1 MEIIGHFLNKFFN
14 MDFILLFF
22 VLLFINKMIFTK
34 VVENHPY
41 VLKKTLNNLFF
52 FHVLFFIAYYLTT
65 IFSRSDSIQYYVSAG
80 EIGSNWDLTQYT
92 GTRFIDNFSAPFVRL
107 GLSFESMM
115 FLYSWFGFIGFVFAY
130 IFFKENIK
138 LNVTVFGKYDLLQL
152 ILFLPNMHFWTSSLG
167 KGSLIFMGL
176 MMFTYSLKK
185 PQSRIL
191 FLLLGGY
198 FVYMIRPPV
207 MLFVLTGVMVGL
219 LTGREKL
226 SVGMRILIILGS
238 VFFLY
243 TASSTILGVANIQST
258 DTAVE
263 DFQQYSNLQ
272 SDRLEN
278 SAGSGV
284 AMQSYPLPMKLFTFW
299 FRPLFVDSPSF
310 LGLFSSAENLVYL
323 LLFMKIFNK
332 RFIGF
337 IRTAPY
343 LVKMS
348 AITFLLAS
356 YAMTFVMS
364 NLGIIMRQKSMV
376 MYFGFF
382 VIYYFLADEKQKKLN
397 KDNSLQ
403 VEII

>member
-1 MEIIGHFLNKFFN
+1 MELISHFLNRFFI
-14 MDFILLFF
+14 MDFIILFF
-22 VLLFINKMIFTK
+22 VLLIVNKLILSK

-41 VLKKTLNNLFF
+41 LSTKTLNYLYFYHVFF
-52 FHVLFFIAYYLTT
+52 FVVYYLTT
-65 IFSRSDSIQYYVSAG
+65 IFSRSDSIQYYESARY
-80 EIGSNWDLTQYT
+80 IGGDWNIIQYT
-92 GTRFIDNFSAPFVRL
+92 STRFIDNFSAPFVSL

-115 FLYSWFGFIGFVFAY
+115 FLYAWFGYIGFVFAY
-130 IFFKENIK
+130 IYFKENIK

-152 ILFLPNMHFWTSSLG
+152 ILFFPNMHFWTASLG

-176 MMFTYSLKK
+176 MMFTFAVKR
-185 PQSRIL
+185 PQKRLL

-207 MLFVLTGVMVGL
+207 MLFVLTGVMIGL

-226 SVGMRILIILGS
+226 SVGVRILIISAS

-243 TASSTILGVANIQST
+243 SASNTILGVANIQST
-258 DTAVE
+258 ETAVE
-263 DFQQYSNLQ
+263 DFQQYSNEQ
-272 SDRLEN
+272 SDRLES

-284 AMQSYPLPMKLFTFW
+284 AMQSYPLPFKLFTFW
-299 FRPLFVDSPSF
+299 FRPLFVDSPSV

-323 LLFMKIFNK
+323 LLFVKIFNK

-337 IRTAPY
+337 IRKAPY

-382 VIYYFLADEKQKKLN
+382 VIYYFLADEKQNKLN
-397 KDNSLQ
+397 NEKALQ
-403 VEII
+403 VETI

>member
-1 MEIIGHFLNKFFN
+1 

-22 VLLFINKMIFTK
+22 ILLFFNKMIFTK
-34 VVENHPY
+34 VIETHPY
-41 VLKKTLNNLFF
+41 VSKKTLNNLFF
-52 FHVLFFIAYYLTT
+52 FHVFFFIVYYLTT
-65 IFSRSDSIQYYVSAG
+65 IYSRSDSIQYYNSAESISG
-80 EIGSNWDLTQYT
+80 NWDIIQYT
-92 GTRFIDNFSAPFVRL
+92 GTHFIDNFSAPFVNI

-115 FLYSWFGFIGFVFAY
+115 LLYSWFGYIGFVFAY

-152 ILFLPNMHFWTSSLG
+152 ILFFPNMHFWTASLG

-185 PQSRIL
+185 PQKRL
-191 FLLLGGY
+191 FFLMLGGY

-226 SVGMRILIILGS
+226 SIGMRIIIISASL
-238 VFFLY
+238 FFLY
-243 TASSTILGVANIQST
+243 SASNTILGIANIQST

-263 DFQQYSNLQ
+263 DFQQYSNEQ
-272 SDRLEN
+272 SDRLES

-382 VIYYFLADEKQKKLN
+382 VIYYFLADEKQNTLN
-397 KDNSLQ
+397 KKNDLQ
-403 VEII
+403 AETI